1 MNAMTLNRRVL
12 FLSGA
17 AAATLA
23 ACNKPAAPAASTRP
37 VYGSFGFDTAG
48 MDKAVAP
55 GDDFYAYA
63 NGNWVKTT
71 EIPADRSS
79 FNTFTLLTVKA
90 QDRTRAL
97 VEGLA
102 GKAGV
107 AGDEK
112 KIADAYAAFMDEA
125 GIEQKGVA
133 PLKGELDAIT
143 AISDGAALSRYLGT
157 TLRADVDLMNAT
169 NYYTDRLFGLWVSQ
183 DMDMPTTVS
192 PYLVQGGLSLPDRSY
207 YVDSDAQSGQLRT
220 ALKAH
225 MAKVLTLGGVADTDA
240 KAARI
245 MGLETAIARVHA
257 TQVETNDVEKGNN
270 HWGRAD
276 FTTKAPGI
284 DWSGYFDAAG
294 LGAQQTFVVWQPAA
308 VAGISGL
315 VASQPLEVWKDYL
328 TYRAL
333 DRASALLPKAFA
345 DESFAFYGATVQ
357 GTPQQQPRWKRAI
370 GQVNHMLGFA
380 VGKIY
385 ADKHFPASSK
395 QRADT
400 MVKNIVAAFGRR
412 IDALPWMAAE
422 TKARAR
428 KKLETLQVGIGYP
441 DRPVDYSALEIRRD
455 DAIGNAER
463 HSLWDYRRNLAK
475 LGKPVDRSEWFL
487 LPQEVNALNVPLE
500 NRLIFPAAI
509 LEAPFFDPA
518 ADDAVNYGAIGGV
531 IGHEISHSFDS
542 SGALFD
548 ETGKLHNWWQPADF
562 AHFNASTKALADQ
575 YDTYKPFPD
584 VHVNGELTL
593 GENVADVA
601 GLATAYDAYHASLEG
616 KPAETIDGFTPDPR
630 FFLGWA
636 QNYRSK
642 FREPALRGRLKTDV
656 HAPGPY
662 RAATV
667 RNIDAWYTAFAVK
680 PDQKLYLEPA
690 QRVKVW

>member
-1 MNAMTLNRRVL
+1 MSALTLNRRVL

-23 ACNKPAAPAASTRP
+23 ACNKPAAPAVPTKP
-37 VYGSFGFDTAG
+37 QLGTFGFDTAG
-48 MDKAVAP
+48 MDRTVAP
-55 GDDFYAYA
+55 GDDFFAYA

-79 FNTFTLLTVKA
+79 FSSFTVIAVKA
-90 QDRTRAL
+90 EERTRQLIEAL
-97 VEGLA
+97 GDKSGL
-102 GKAGV
+102 

-125 GIEQKGVA
+125 GIEQKGLA
-133 PLKGELDAIT
+133 PLKGELDAVAAIT
-143 AISDGAALSRYLGT
+143 DATGLARYLGT

-183 DMDMPTTVS
+183 DMDAPETVS

-207 YVDSDAQSGQLRT
+207 YVDGDAASAEMRT
-220 ALKAH
+220 ALKGH
-225 MAKVLTLGGVADTDA
+225 IVKVLTLGGLADAQTRA
-240 KAARI
+240 GRV

-257 TQVETNDVEKGNN
+257 SQVETNDVEKGNN
-270 HWGRAD
+270 HWSRAD
-276 FTTKAPGI
+276 FSAKAPGL
-284 DWSGYFDAAG
+284 DWNAYFDAAG
-294 LGAQQTFVVWQPAA
+294 LGGQQTFVVWQPAA
-308 VAGISGL
+308 VSGISAL

-328 TYRAL
+328 TYRTL
-333 DRASALLPKAFA
+333 DRASPLLPKAFA
-345 DESFAFYGATVQ
+345 DESFAFYGSTVQ
-357 GTPQQQPRWKRAI
+357 GTPQQQPRWKRALA
-370 GQVNHMLGFA
+370 QVDQALGFA
-380 VGKIY
+380 VGKLY
-385 ADKHFPASSK
+385 ADKYFPATSK
-395 QRADT
+395 ARAET

-412 IDALPWMAAE
+412 IDGLAWMAPE
-422 TKARAR
+422 TRARAR
-428 KKLETLQVGIGYP
+428 RKLDTLQVGIGYP
-441 DRPVDYSALEIRRD
+441 DKPVDYSALEIRRD
-455 DAIGNAER
+455 DALGNAAR
-463 HSLWDYRRNLAK
+463 ANLWSYRRNLAK

-487 LPQEVNALNVPLE
+487 LPHEVNALNVPLE

-542 SGALFD
+542 AGALFD

-562 AHFNASTKALADQ
+562 AHFTSSTKALSDQ
-575 YDTYKPFPD
+575 YDGYRPFPD
-584 VHVNGELTL
+584 AHVNGELTL

-601 GLATAYDAYHASLEG
+601 GLATAYDAYRASLKG
-616 KPAETIDGFTPDPR
+616 GQGETIDGFTPDQR

-642 FREPALRGRLKTDV
+642 YREPALRARLKTDV
-656 HAPGPY
+656 HSPGPY

-667 RNIDAWYTAFAVK
+667 RNLDAWYAAFDVK
-680 PDQKLYLEPA
+680 PGQALYLEPA
-690 QRVKVW
+690 MRVKVW